1 MTKQEAMKPQIKD
14 LEDKTR
20 SNETYELRLKAT
32 DALGAFVTKAQKL
45 SAAKPDEPPQITSVS
60 IPSRIGAHTNI
71 TIGATA
77 TDPDGDRLAIV
88 DENGIQLKTFTKKF
102 MENNRKIH
110 PTTVNEIPTVSGG
123 NLIID
128 SF

>member
-1 MTKQEAMKPQIKD
+1 MICYIRHIK
-14 LEDKTR
+14 R
-20 SNETYELRLKAT
+20 SN
-32 DALGAFVTKAQKL
+32 GF
-45 SAAKPDEPPQITSVS
+45 
-60 IPSRIGAHTNI
+60 
-71 TIGATA
+71 
-77 TDPDGDRLAIV
+77 V

-128 SF
+128 SFVFPVAAGDLERVIYWNRH